1 MLSFRLFGIPVQ
13 VQPFFLLLAVF
24 LGVGLVEEQGQE
36 LLEGMGAWVAIVFTG
51 VLAHEFGHA
60 FAGKLFGLSPR
71 ILLHGWGGLT
81 SWDTGGKD
89 LTPGKSIFVSLAG
102 PGVGIAIG
110 VVALGVWA
118 VLSPADLS
126 FVRFVLWSIVWVNL
140 GWGVLNL
147 LPMMPLDGGNV
158 MSGVFELFAG
168 RRGVNWAR
176 WLSLAVAVGLII
188 LMVAMQNIIMAVL
201 IAFLAMSNW
210 RAIKT
215 ERDVGP
221 DRALLGRLQT
231 AQRRLNA
238 RDARGAETD
247 AQAVLTEAKTPLVRS
262 SALNVLVLAR
272 INQGDPAGA
281 RAFMEQMPKSHP
293 PDLRLEAAVLRA
305 DGDDDAAFEL
315 LASRLGE
322 QQGPAVEQG
331 FVQAARDTERFDEAA
346 AAVDTP
352 RGRSFDLSILEELE
366 EAAYRRG
373 AHEAAARVG
382 TVLWDIDRRP
392 TRAYNVAC
400 ALSRAGAADDA
411 MAWLGKARKA
421 GFDKVELLDGD
432 RDLAVLR
439 ARGDW
444 QALREQF
451 GA

>member
-272 INQGDPAGA
+272 I
-281 RAFMEQMPKSHP
+281 
-293 PDLRLEAAVLRA
+293 
-305 DGDDDAAFEL
+305 
-315 LASRLGE
+315 
-322 QQGPAVEQG
+322 
-331 FVQAARDTERFDEAA
+331 
-346 AAVDTP
+346 
-352 RGRSFDLSILEELE
+352 
-366 EAAYRRG
+366 
-373 AHEAAARVG
+373 
-382 TVLWDIDRRP
+382 
-392 TRAYNVAC
+392 
-400 ALSRAGAADDA
+400 
-411 MAWLGKARKA
+411 
-421 GFDKVELLDGD
+421 
-432 RDLAVLR
+432 
-439 ARGDW
+439 
-444 QALREQF
+444 
-451 GA
+451 